1 MRPKRRRRR
10 RGGQREAGSPSRVLG
25 HDSGRRSCRKRRREK
40 LQYSGGRWRNEG
52 KKTAENDRSDKSR
65 RDMRRNEA
73 QNSHSA
79 FRIRESFHC
88 RMATSTAA
96 VTAAALFG
104 SDHSR
109 TPGSGGRRGAALT
122 DLRHVAR
129 HNL

>member
-25 HDSGRRSCRKRRREK
+25 HDSGRRSRRKRRREK
-40 LQYSGGRWRNEG
+40 LQYSGGSWRNEG
-52 KKTAENDRSDKSR
+52 KKTQQKTTEVINHGVICEEIRHKIATV
-65 RDMRRNEA
+65 
-73 QNSHSA
+73 HSEG
-79 FRIRESFHC
+79 ESFHC

-96 VTAAALFG
+96 VAAAALFG
-104 SDHSR
+104 SDRSR